1 MTHIDL
7 YCERLG
13 PGLLAEPVNAATNVA
28 FFLAAWALWR
38 LGQRSAS
45 VSSDACV
52 LIALI
57 VAIGIGSSLF
67 HTFATPWAHWLD
79 ILPIL
84 LFQLAFLWIY
94 SRRVMRLRL
103 AASAAIVVVFL
114 AVALYARQFPHL
126 LNRSL
131 MYAPALFVM
140 LALGLYHW
148 RRQLPHRFS
157 LLGAA
162 GMLFAS
168 IFFRTIDETVCGQ
181 FPLGTHFLWHLLNAG
196 VLYLCVLAVLGS
208 SVKSAARSGGSV

>member
-1 MTHIDL
+1 MAYVDL

-13 PGLLAEPVNAATNVA
+13 PGLLAEPVNAVTNVA
-28 FFLAAWALWR
+28 FLLAAWALWR
-38 LGQRSAS
+38 LGKRSGT
-45 VSSDACV
+45 VSRDAG
-52 LIALI
+52 LLMALI

-67 HTFATPWAHWLD
+67 HTFATTWAHWLD
-79 ILPIL
+79 ILSIL

-94 SRRVMRLRL
+94 SRRVMRSRL

-114 AVALYARQFPHL
+114 GVALYSRQFPHL
-126 LNRSL
+126 MNRSL
-131 MYAPALFVM
+131 MYGPALVVM

-148 RRQLPHRFS
+148 RRQLSHRFS

-168 IFFRTIDETVCGQ
+168 IFFRTIDQTVCGQ
-181 FPLGTHFLWHLLNAG
+181 IPLGTHFLWHLLNAG
-196 VLYLCVLAVLGS
+196 VLYLCVLAILRS